1 MSVQGQ
7 QVQQQKMPTKRP
19 VEALAPVMNIPVPMP
34 EAKRQKV
41 ETVPQ
46 SKQAQQSL
54 ALLPSNKTS
63 AQVTQTLAK
72 TLPQKVQAKSDIM
85 LKTTKVVSKTG
96 GFTEERLSDAEFKKF
111 LQQYNP
117 HFSEVEEDEEEEE
130 DEGMIVQKCAL
141 LGKNN
146 VPFSGSQPSQTTSVK
161 GPLQTGN
168 KLPNQVTTTNSA
180 KPVASVKSNQPSNQA
195 GNLTVRKPLN
205 DLEKDCAVPA
215 TQRKQLDVDP
225 KLKLDGKSSP
235 LSQSDA
241 KSQTDKLTQSVTANT
256 MKENQISKAETAN
269 KEKKELE

>member
-7 QVQQQKMPTKRP
+7 QVQQQKMPAKRP
-19 VEALAPVMNIPVPMP
+19 AEALAPVKNIAVPIP
-34 EAKRQKV
+34 EAKRQKI

-46 SKQAQQSL
+46 SKQAQQSM

-117 HFSEVEEDEEEEE
+117 HFSEEEEDEEE
-130 DEGMIVQKCAL
+130 DEGVIVQKCAL
-141 LGKNN
+141 LAKNN

-168 KLPNQVTTTNSA
+168 KVPNQVTTTNSA
-180 KPVASVKSNQPSNQA
+180 KAVTSVKSSQPSNQA

-205 DLEKDCAVPA
+205 DLEKDCSVPA

-235 LSQSDA
+235 LSQSDT
-241 KSQTDKLTQSVTANT
+241 KSQTDKLAQCVTANA